1 MDGAAIWEVACIWNQ
16 RMEEGEGYL
25 IRVLHFIDEE
35 NPNCSLKKRRGT
47 QGQRGGLCT
56 PGPAFLFVTS

>member
-1 MDGAAIWEVACIWNQ
+1 MWNQ

-25 IRVLHFIDEE
+25 IQVLHFIDEE

-47 QGQRGGLCT
+47 QGQRGGLHT
-56 PGPAFLFVTS
+56 PGPAFLFITS